1 MSSSR
6 LYYTDAYLTEFDAV
20 VQDALEVGG
29 RPAVTLDVSAFYPTS
44 GGQPFDTGTL
54 GDARVLDVVDL
65 DDDRVAHVLD
75 RALPSG
81 VPVHGAIDWN
91 RRFDHMQQHTGQHVL
106 SAACDRICHARTESF
121 HLGADTSTID
131 LAIAI
136 TADQAAAAE
145 AEANRIVWEDR
156 PVGVRFASA
165 DEARQLP
172 LRKESLREGTLRLV
186 DVEGFDLSAC
196 GGTHVSRSGGI
207 GVIAV
212 CGTERFKGG
221 TRIEFVCGGR
231 ALTRFRQQ
239 RDVLAAVTRQL
250 SVVPAELATAI
261 ERLQSENKAQRTL
274 ARSLQSQL
282 VGYEARTLTDAAE
295 SSGGRRLVVRRME
308 GFDAQGLKAL
318 AMAIVATPGCV
329 ACLLNAETP
338 PLLIV
343 ARSSDVALDS
353 AVVLRD
359 LIDRFGGKGGGRPE
373 LAQGGGLTGEP
384 DVILG
389 AARELIGRPTCG
401 TQRAD

>member
-6 LYYTDAYLTEFDAV
+6 LDYTDAYLTEFDAV
-20 VQDALEVGG
+20 VQDAIEVGG

-54 GDARVLDVVDL
+54 GDARVLEVVDL
-65 DDDRVAHVLD
+65 DDGRVAHVLE
-75 RALPSG
+75 RRLGAGL
-81 VPVHGAIDWN
+81 PVHGVVDWN

-131 LAIAI
+131 LAVAI
-136 TADQAAAAE
+136 TADQVAAAE

-156 PVGVRFASA
+156 PVIVRFAFA

-196 GGTHVSRSGGI
+196 GGTHVGRTGGI

-221 TRIEFVCGGR
+221 TRVEFVCGGR

-239 RDVLAAVTRQL
+239 RDVLAAGVRQL
-250 SVVPAELATAI
+250 SVLPAELPDAI
-261 ERLQSENKAQRTL
+261 ERLQADNKAQRTL
-274 ARSLQSQL
+274 ARTLQSQL
-282 VGYEARTLTDAAE
+282 VVYEARALTDAAE
-295 SSGGRRLVVRRME
+295 SSEGRRLVVRRME

-318 AMAIVATPGCV
+318 ALAIAVTPGCT
-329 ACLLNAETP
+329 ACLLSADER
-338 PLLIV
+338 PLVVI
-343 ARSSDVALDS
+343 ARSADVAVDS
-353 AVVLRD
+353 ASVLRR
-359 LIDRFGGKGGGRPE
+359 LIERFGGKGGGRPE
-373 LAQGGGLTGEP
+373 LAQGGGLTAAP
-384 DVILG
+384 DVILA
-389 AARELIGRPTCG
+389 AARELLGG
-401 TQRAD
+401 S